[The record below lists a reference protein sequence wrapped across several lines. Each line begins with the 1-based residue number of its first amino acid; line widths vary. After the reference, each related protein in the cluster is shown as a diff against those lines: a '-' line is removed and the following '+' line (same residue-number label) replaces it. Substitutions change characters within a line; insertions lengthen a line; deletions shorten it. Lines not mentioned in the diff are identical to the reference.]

1 MQQAG
6 VALRVQ
12 VVPQLLE
19 EVAVLRA
26 LLEVLA
32 PGVVALPELA

>member
-1 MQQAG
+1 MQQAAA
-6 VALRVQ
+6 ALRVQ
-12 VVPQLLE
+12 VVLQLLGE
-19 EVAVLRA
+19 MAVLRG